1 MRRKR
6 RILSVLTIIV
16 TLIIML
22 LPVSEAGAESS
33 ASDFRMEG
41 STLVKYRGSDKNV
54 TIPSTVEV
62 IGRSAFEDNKN
73 VELVVL
79 SNSVKRI
86 DPYAFWGCENLD
98 TVVLGRGLSEVGDY
112 AFAKCTGL
120 EQMTLPANVTAVG
133 IQAFG
138 DCTNLRDIS
147 IPNETKSIHETAFD
161 GCTQLTIHCEEGSA
175 ADDFAKDFYER
186 QKNMPGY
193 GEASDESPSG
203 TVSDPAQPSASD
215 PPASDSVGSG
225 TSGNEPSIPAEVPG
239 DLLGSTHVVGNR
251 AVVMVNNMQL
261 QVYGSERGQ
270 ESGVPAGDISVD
282 SLNGEIPKYTIVD
295 GKIVADQ
302 AYYNNSE
309 LSDLALPEGIQ
320 EIGEFSFA
328 RSSVASVVLPEGVEH
343 IGFGAFYHC
352 DELRDMVL
360 PDTVMC
366 VEPKAFSHT
375 MWVDDFLK
383 GESASAEDDFLIT
396 GGVLVAYRGN
406 AADVTVPEGVRVIAG
421 EVFQNHTE
429 IESIT
434 LPDSLLVVGEGA
446 FEGCSNLSHIVL
458 GKNVEEIKDRAF
470 LGNTMS
476 EVSVPASVKKVGL
489 QAFGNALIAYEGGEA
504 EYTYETSATRLSN
517 SDYRGA
523 SSAGEQTPGV
533 TVMGLEALFGASAA
547 EKLGTGWTSLSEA
560 DRSYILSVSQ
570 AEDTAAMEAAFERVF
585 KDAIPVGMLLYGLEL
600 TDESNIPLK
609 RLGKQTLS
617 VVLPVPDALKGQE
630 LTLFTLDGNG
640 QLEKLV
646 VEVVDADGVEAFR
659 FETNHP
665 SVIGVCGAGVADS
678 PLKLDTINDIVVSPD
693 VVPSESPVVSSM
705 GNDAESSTE
714 SQNVIIDSTPVP
726 DISSEGNVG
735 ITNNPFNTHDN
746 PEQQN
751 TVDTY
756 VLNTNT
762 KLIHHPDCQHVR
774 KIAEQNYATSN
785 ESIGDLESQGYRVCK
800 VCFRV
805 Y

>member
-161 GCTQLTIHCEEGSA
+161 GCTQLTIHCEEGSV

-375 MWVDDFLK
+375 MWVDDFLE
-383 GESASAEDDFLIT
+383 GENASVEDDFLIT

-406 AADVTVPEGVRVIAG
+406 ATEVTVPEGVRVIAG

-429 IESIT
+429 IEGIT

-476 EVSVPASVKKVGL
+476 EVSVPSSVKKVGL

-504 EYTYETSATRLSN
+504 EYTYEPSATRLSN
-517 SDYRGA
+517 SDYRGV

-533 TVMGLEALFGASAA
+533 TVTGLEALFGASAA

-560 DRSYILSVSQ
+560 DRSYTLSVSQ

-585 KDAIPVGMLLYGLEL
+585 KDTIPEGMLLYDLEL

-609 RLGKQTLS
+609 KLGKQTLS

-640 QLEKLV
+640 QLEKLA

-659 FETNHP
+659 FETNYS
-665 SVIGVCGAGVADS
+665 SVIGV
-678 PLKLDTINDIVVSPD
+678 
-693 VVPSESPVVSSM
+693 
-705 GNDAESSTE
+705 
-714 SQNVIIDSTPVP
+714 
-726 DISSEGNVG
+726 
-735 ITNNPFNTHDN
+735 
-746 PEQQN
+746 
-751 TVDTY
+751 Y
-756 VLNTNT
+756 
-762 KLIHHPDCQHVR
+762 
-774 KIAEQNYATSN
+774 
-785 ESIGDLESQGYRVCK
+785 
-800 VCFRV
+800 
-805 Y
+805 

>member
-86 DPYAFWGCENLD
+86 DPYAFWGCDNLD

-120 EQMTLPANVTAVG
+120 EQMTLPANVTAIG

-161 GCTQLTIHCEEGSA
+161 GCTQLTIHCEEGSV
-175 ADDFAKDFYER
+175 ADDFAKGFYER

-193 GEASDESPSG
+193 GETPGESPSG
-203 TVSDPAQPSASD
+203 TASDPSQPSASE
-215 PPASDSVGSG
+215 PPVSDSDPSG
-225 TSGNEPSIPAEVPG
+225 TPGLNEPSVPADVPG
-239 DLLGSTHVVGNR
+239 ALIGSTHVVGNR
-251 AVVMVNNMQL
+251 AVVLANNMHL

-270 ESGVPAGDISVD
+270 ESGVSAADTSVD
-282 SLNGEIPKYTIVD
+282 SLNGEIPKYTIID

-302 AYYNNSE
+302 AYYNNSG
-309 LSDLALPEGIQ
+309 LGDVVLPEGIQ

-328 RSSVASVVLPEGVEH
+328 RSSAASVVLPEGVEH

-352 DELRDMVL
+352 DQLQDMAL

-375 MWVDDFLK
+375 MWVDDFLE
-383 GESASAEDDFLIT
+383 GGSASAEDDFLVT
-396 GGVLVAYRGN
+396 GGVLAAYRGN
-406 AADVTVPEGVRVIAG
+406 AAEVAVPEGVRVIAG

-446 FEGCSNLSHIVL
+446 FESCSNLSRIVL

-476 EVSVPASVKKVGL
+476 EVSVPSSVKKVGL

-504 EYTYETSATRLSN
+504 EYTYEPSATRLSN
-517 SDYRGA
+517 GDYRGA

-533 TVMGLEALFGASAA
+533 TVTGLEAMFGAPAA

-560 DRSYILSVSQ
+560 DRSYTLSVSR

-585 KDAIPVGMLLYGLEL
+585 KDTIPEGMLLYDLEL

-609 RLGKQTLS
+609 KLGKQTLS

-640 QLEKLV
+640 QLEKPAVELV
-646 VEVVDADGVEAFR
+646 DVDGVEAFR

-665 SVIGVCGAGVADS
+665 SVIGV
-678 PLKLDTINDIVVSPD
+678 
-693 VVPSESPVVSSM
+693 
-705 GNDAESSTE
+705 
-714 SQNVIIDSTPVP
+714 
-726 DISSEGNVG
+726 
-735 ITNNPFNTHDN
+735 
-746 PEQQN
+746 
-751 TVDTY
+751 Y
-756 VLNTNT
+756 
-762 KLIHHPDCQHVR
+762 
-774 KIAEQNYATSN
+774 
-785 ESIGDLESQGYRVCK
+785 
-800 VCFRV
+800 
-805 Y
+805 

>member
-86 DPYAFWGCENLD
+86 DPYAFWGCDNLD

-112 AFAKCTGL
+112 AFTKCTGL
-120 EQMTLPANVTAVG
+120 EQMTLPANITAVG
-133 IQAFG
+133 VQAFG

-161 GCTQLTIHCEEGSA
+161 GCTQLTIHCEEGSV
-175 ADDFAKDFYER
+175 ADDFAKGFYER

-193 GEASDESPSG
+193 GETPGESPSG
-203 TVSDPAQPSASD
+203 TASDPSQPSASE
-215 PPASDSVGSG
+215 PPVSDSDGSG
-225 TSGNEPSIPAEVPG
+225 TSGSNEPSVPADVPG
-239 DLLGSTHVVGNR
+239 ALIGSTHVVGNR
-251 AVVMVNNMQL
+251 AVVLANNMHL

-270 ESGVPAGDISVD
+270 ESGASAADSSVD
-282 SLNGEIPKYTIVD
+282 SLNGEIPKYTIID
-295 GKIVADQ
+295 RKIVADQ

-309 LSDLALPEGIQ
+309 LGDVVLPEGIQ

-328 RSSVASVVLPEGVEH
+328 RSSAASVVLPEGVEH

-352 DELRDMVL
+352 DQLQDMVL

-375 MWVDDFLK
+375 MWADDFLE
-383 GESASAEDDFLIT
+383 GGSESSADDFLVT
-396 GGVLVAYRGN
+396 GGVLAAYRGN
-406 AADVTVPEGVRVIAG
+406 AAEVTVPEGVRVIAG

-446 FEGCSNLSHIVL
+446 FEGCSNLSRIVL

-476 EVSVPASVKKVGL
+476 EVSVPSSVKKVGL

-504 EYTYETSATRLSN
+504 EYTYETSATRLAN
-517 SDYRGA
+517 SDYRGV
-523 SSAGEQTPGV
+523 SSTGEQAPSV
-533 TVMGLEALFGASAA
+533 TVTGLEALFGASAA
-547 EKLGTGWTSLSEA
+547 EMFGTGRTSLTGA
-560 DRSYILSVSQ
+560 DRSYTLSVSQ

-585 KDAIPVGMLLYGLEL
+585 KDAIPEGMLLYDLEL

-609 RLGKQTLS
+609 KLGKQTLS

-640 QLEKLV
+640 QLEKLS
-646 VEVVDADGVEAFR
+646 VELVDVDGVEAFR

-665 SVIGVCGAGVADS
+665 SVIGV
-678 PLKLDTINDIVVSPD
+678 
-693 VVPSESPVVSSM
+693 
-705 GNDAESSTE
+705 
-714 SQNVIIDSTPVP
+714 
-726 DISSEGNVG
+726 
-735 ITNNPFNTHDN
+735 
-746 PEQQN
+746 
-751 TVDTY
+751 Y
-756 VLNTNT
+756 
-762 KLIHHPDCQHVR
+762 
-774 KIAEQNYATSN
+774 
-785 ESIGDLESQGYRVCK
+785 
-800 VCFRV
+800 
-805 Y
+805 

>member
-86 DPYAFWGCENLD
+86 DPYAFWGCDNLD

-112 AFAKCTGL
+112 AFTKCTGL

-161 GCTQLTIHCEEGSA
+161 GCTQLTIHCEEGSV
-175 ADDFAKDFYER
+175 ADDFAKGFYER

-193 GEASDESPSG
+193 GETPGESPSG
-203 TVSDPAQPSASD
+203 TASDPSQPSASE
-215 PPASDSVGSG
+215 PPGSDSDGSG
-225 TSGNEPSIPAEVPG
+225 TSGSNEPSVPADVPG
-239 DLLGSTHVVGNR
+239 ALIGSTHIVGNR
-251 AVVMVNNMQL
+251 AVVMANNMHL

-270 ESGVPAGDISVD
+270 ESGVSAGDTSVD
-282 SLNGEIPKYTIVD
+282 SRNGEIPKYTIVD

-309 LSDLALPEGIQ
+309 LGDVVLPEGIQ

-352 DELRDMVL
+352 DGLRDMAL

-375 MWVDDFLK
+375 MWVEDFLGGGNVSEADDFPE
-383 GESASAEDDFLIT
+383 GEGTSEADDFQESESASIEDDFLIT
-396 GGVLVAYRGN
+396 GGVLAAYRGN
-406 AADVTVPEGVRVIAG
+406 AAEVAVPEGVRVIAG

-429 IESIT
+429 IETIT

-446 FEGCSNLSHIVL
+446 FEGCSNLSRIVL

-476 EVSVPASVKKVGL
+476 EVSVPSSVKKVGL

-504 EYTYETSATRLSN
+504 EYTYEPSATRLAN
-517 SDYRGA
+517 SDYRGV
-523 SSAGEQTPGV
+523 SSTGEQAPGV
-533 TVMGLEALFGASAA
+533 AVTGLEALFWASAA
-547 EKLGTGWTSLSEA
+547 EKFGAGWTSLSGA
-560 DRSYILSVSQ
+560 DRSYTLSISQ

-585 KDAIPVGMLLYGLEL
+585 KDAVPEGMLLYDLEL

-609 RLGKQTLS
+609 KLGKQTLS

-640 QLEKLV
+640 QLEKPA

-665 SVIGVCGAGVADS
+665 SVIGV
-678 PLKLDTINDIVVSPD
+678 
-693 VVPSESPVVSSM
+693 
-705 GNDAESSTE
+705 
-714 SQNVIIDSTPVP
+714 
-726 DISSEGNVG
+726 
-735 ITNNPFNTHDN
+735 
-746 PEQQN
+746 
-751 TVDTY
+751 Y
-756 VLNTNT
+756 
-762 KLIHHPDCQHVR
+762 
-774 KIAEQNYATSN
+774 
-785 ESIGDLESQGYRVCK
+785 
-800 VCFRV
+800 
-805 Y
+805 

>member
-22 LPVSEAGAESS
+22 LPVSEADAESS

-41 STLVKYRGSDKNV
+41 STLVKYRGSEKNV
-54 TIPSTVEV
+54 TIPNTVEV

-86 DPYAFWGCENLD
+86 EPYAFWGCENLD

-112 AFAKCTGL
+112 AFTKCTGL

-138 DCTNLRDIS
+138 DCIKLRDIS

-161 GCTQLTIHCEEGSA
+161 GCIQLTIHCEEGSV
-175 ADDFAKDFYER
+175 ADDFAQAFYER
-186 QKNMPGY
+186 QKDMPGY
-193 GEASDESPSG
+193 GEIPEDSSSG
-203 TVSDPAQPSASD
+203 TVSDPSQPSASE

-225 TSGNEPSIPAEVPG
+225 TSDSNESSVPAEVQG
-239 DLLGSTHVVGNR
+239 ELLGSTHVVGNR

-261 QVYGSERGQ
+261 EVYGSEGGQ
-270 ESGVPAGDISVD
+270 ESGTAAGVISAD
-282 SLNGEIPKYTIVD
+282 SPDGEIPKYTIVD

-309 LSDLALPEGIQ
+309 LSNVVLPTGIQ

-328 RSSVASVVLPEGVEH
+328 RSSAVSVVLPDGVEH

-352 DELRDMVL
+352 DELRDVEL

-366 VEPKAFSHT
+366 VEPKAFSLT
-375 MWVDDFLK
+375 MWVEDFLK
-383 GESASAEDDFLIT
+383 GESVSAEDDFLVT
-396 GGVLVAYRGN
+396 GGVLAAYRGN
-406 AADVTVPEGVRVIAG
+406 AAEVAVPEGVRVIAG

-429 IESIT
+429 IESVS

-446 FEGCSNLSHIVL
+446 FEGCSNLSRIVL

-476 EVSVPASVKKVGL
+476 EVSVPSSVKKVGL
-489 QAFGNALIAYEGGEA
+489 QAFGNSLIAYESGEA
-504 EYTYETSATRLSN
+504 EYTYEPSATRLSN
-517 SDYRGA
+517 SDYRGV
-523 SSAGEQTPGV
+523 SDAGEQVPDV
-533 TVMGLEALFGASAA
+533 TVTGLEALFGTSVADNFS
-547 EKLGTGWTSLSEA
+547 TGKISLEGA
-560 DRSYILSVSQ
+560 DRSYTLNVSQ
-570 AEDTAAMEAAFERVF
+570 TEDAAAMEAAFERVF
-585 KDAIPVGMLLYGLEL
+585 QDAVPDDMLLYDLEL

-630 LTLFTLDGNG
+630 LMLFALDGNG
-640 QLEKLV
+640 QLEKRAVELV
-646 VEVVDADGVEAFR
+646 DVDGVEAFR
-659 FETNHP
+659 FETNYL
-665 SVIGVCGAGVADS
+665 SVIGICGGG
-678 PLKLDTINDIVVSPD
+678 
-693 VVPSESPVVSSM
+693 M
-705 GNDAESSTE
+705 
-714 SQNVIIDSTPVP
+714 
-726 DISSEGNVG
+726 
-735 ITNNPFNTHDN
+735 
-746 PEQQN
+746 
-751 TVDTY
+751 
-756 VLNTNT
+756 
-762 KLIHHPDCQHVR
+762 
-774 KIAEQNYATSN
+774 
-785 ESIGDLESQGYRVCK
+785 
-800 VCFRV
+800 
-805 Y
+805 